1 MIAKEMKIEISN
13 VMEASL
19 VAQLVQTANRFES
32 TIYLKTGEIRVNA
45 KSIMGMLSVGMNH
58 DDKVSIFADGVDEE
72 MAVSAI
78 EDFLSYK
85 A

>member
-1 MIAKEMKIEISN
+1 MIEKEMKIEISN